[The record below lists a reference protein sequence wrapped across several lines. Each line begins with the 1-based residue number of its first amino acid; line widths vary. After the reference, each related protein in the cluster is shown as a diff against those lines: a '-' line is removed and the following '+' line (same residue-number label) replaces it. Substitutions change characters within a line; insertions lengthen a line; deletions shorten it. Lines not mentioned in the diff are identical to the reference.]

1 MDLFLWL
8 LALLLCLVAS
18 FIFSGSETGIY
29 TLSRVRVDMQAD
41 QGHRPA
47 RMVRMLL
54 RDESALL
61 ITILIGNN
69 LAIELASY
77 VGDHL
82 LGASPR
88 IESLDPAWRA
98 LLLTLVL
105 TPLLFMLGEALPKEL
120 YRRRAHSMVYP
131 TVPLILIARW
141 VLWPFE
147 RVLRLLTASLEHLF
161 GLGSGRVASGG
172 RRERLIALLAE
183 GRRHGALHERA
194 EALAR
199 NALQLRTL
207 PVTHAMVPWDEVQ
220 KVNRTQTDEELHRL
234 VSESRFT
241 RLPVVDEDGRLEG
254 YVHQLEVLAAGAE
267 IPVLSHLRR
276 VSALPADTPVD
287 RAILH
292 LRGEG
297 RRGAV
302 VGSVEEP
309 LGWVTLK
316 DLVEEISGEVV
327 GL

>member
-1 MDLFLWL
+1 MDIFIWLFVM
-8 LALLLCLVAS
+8 LLCLVAS
-18 FIFSGSETGIY
+18 FVFSGSETGIY
-29 TLSRVRVDMQAD
+29 ALSRIRVGMEAD

-69 LAIELASY
+69 LAIELASH

-82 LGASPR
+82 LG
-88 IESLDPAWRA
+88 ESLGAYPMGPAMRT
-98 LLLTLVL
+98 LLLTLIL
-105 TPLLFMLGEALPKEL
+105 TPLLFMFGEALPKEI
-120 YRRRAHSMVYP
+120 YRRRAHSMVYT
-131 TVPLILIARW
+131 TVPLILLARW
-141 VLWPFE
+141 IFWPFE

-161 GLGSGRVASGG
+161 GLGPGRVGSWG
-172 RRERLIALLAE
+172 RAERLTALLAE

-199 NALQLRTL
+199 NALLLRTL
-207 PVTHAMVPWDEVQ
+207 PVSQAMVPWDEVQ
-220 KVNRTQTDEELHRL
+220 LVHLDRGAEDLYRQ

-241 RLPVVDEDGRLEG
+241 RLPVVDGSGKLQG
-254 YVHQLEVLAAGAE
+254 YVHQLEVLAAGPE
-267 IPVLSHLRR
+267 SPVLSHLRR

-287 RAILH
+287 RALLH
-292 LRGEG
+292 LRGGG

-302 VGSVEEP
+302 VGTVDGP
-309 LGWVTLK
+309 VGWVTLK

>member
-8 LALLLCLVAS
+8 LVLLLCLVAS
-18 FIFSGSETGIY
+18 FVFSGSETGIY
-29 TLSRVRVDMQAD
+29 TLSRIRVGMEAD

-54 RDESALL
+54 GDESALL

-69 LAIELASY
+69 LAIELASH

-82 LGASPR
+82 LGVSLGGYD
-88 IESLDPAWRA
+88 LDPALRA
-98 LLLTLVL
+98 LLLTLIL
-105 TPLLFMLGEALPKEL
+105 TPLLFMLGEALPKEI
-120 YRRRAHSMVYP
+120 YRRRTHSMVYS
-131 TVPLILIARW
+131 TVPLILTARW

-147 RVLRLLTASLEHLF
+147 RVLRLLTAFLEPLF
-161 GLGSGRVASGG
+161 GLGPGRVASGG
-172 RRERLIALLAE
+172 RAERLTALLAE

-207 PVTHAMVPWDEVQ
+207 PVSHAMVPWEEVQ
-220 KVNRTQTDEELHRL
+220 MVRSDQGDEDLYRQ

-241 RLPVVDEDGRLEG
+241 RIPVVDGSGRLEG
-254 YVHQLEVLAAGAE
+254 YVHQLEVLSAGPE
-267 IPVLSHLRR
+267 STVLSHIRR

-287 RAILH
+287 RALLH
-292 LRGEG
+292 LRGGG

-302 VGSVEEP
+302 VGTVEEP
-309 LGWVTLK
+309 VGWVTLK